1 MLSHRNRYGIYSKL
15 GERQSCPKN
24 GDIPNSPLPTIGSL
38 VPSVGTI
45 PHSKNRA
52 TWLWYRQRPRR
63 LLRALYAA
71 HLAFIERQKAMQ
83 VPSMLRGESRTRLLQ
98 GIAVGA
104 VASMV
109 IGFSWG
115 AIFASTPVAALAQPG
130 LDPLQMMTNATNLPT
145 AHYVDYSVVFN

>member
-1 MLSHRNRYGIYSKL
+1 MRRTSLSSKGKKPCKFL
-15 GERQSCPKN
+15 QCCGASR
-24 GDIPNSPLPTIGSL
+24 GL
-38 VPSVGTI
+38 VFL
-45 PHSKNRA
+45 K
-52 TWLWYRQRPRR
+52 
-63 LLRALYAA
+63 
-71 HLAFIERQKAMQ
+71 
-83 VPSMLRGESRTRLLQ
+83 

-115 AIFASTPVAALAQPG
+115 AIFATTPVAALAQPG

>member
-1 MLSHRNRYGIYSKL
+1 
-15 GERQSCPKN
+15 
-24 GDIPNSPLPTIGSL
+24 
-38 VPSVGTI
+38 
-45 PHSKNRA
+45 
-52 TWLWYRQRPRR
+52 

-83 VPSMLRGESRTRLLQ
+83 VPSIFRGESRTRLLQ

-115 AIFASTPVAALAQPG
+115 AIFATTPVAALAQPG